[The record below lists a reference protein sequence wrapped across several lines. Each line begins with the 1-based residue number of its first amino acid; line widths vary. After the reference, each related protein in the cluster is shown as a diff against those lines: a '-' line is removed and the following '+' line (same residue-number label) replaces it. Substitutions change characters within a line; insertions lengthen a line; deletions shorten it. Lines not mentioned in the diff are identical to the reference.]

1 MIPEYPYDL
10 EELKQI
16 ERLLDKVPEYKAKI
30 AELSEQIEAFSL
42 KASKAGAYSYASDI
56 DSLIFK
62 AFYIDME
69 NRPFNETS
77 SRSIARL
84 KAETVFN
91 CGEIK
96 NRNIPCEICG
106 ENRSVDRCHIIP
118 SNIGGTVD
126 KSNTLF
132 LCPTHHRLLDRFMLS
147 KAEWAVIDWERK
159 SVPSQKY
166 AMSVTLEAHKVFWAK
181 IEKGE
186 FERAEPYHVN
196 EKAFTRYVVDAIGSL
211 FIAGRL
217 VQRNSLYN
225 LLDVNIREV
234 GKKVI
239 NQLVNM
245 DILKT
250 VKSGR
255 QDMLILATS
264 KFEVSDEL
272 VLQIW
277 QKIG

>member
-1 MIPEYPYDL
+1 M
-10 EELKQI
+10 
-16 ERLLDKVPEYKAKI
+16 RW
-30 AELSEQIEAFSL
+30 
-42 KASKAGAYSYASDI
+42 
-56 DSLIFK
+56 
-62 AFYIDME
+62 
-69 NRPFNETS
+69 T
-77 SRSIARL
+77 
-84 KAETVFN
+84 
-91 CGEIK
+91 
-96 NRNIPCEICG
+96 
-106 ENRSVDRCHIIP
+106 
-118 SNIGGTVD
+118 
-126 KSNTLF
+126 
-132 LCPTHHRLLDRFMLS
+132 
-147 KAEWAVIDWERK
+147 
-159 SVPSQKY
+159 
-166 AMSVTLEAHKVFWAK
+166 
-181 IEKGE
+181 
-186 FERAEPYHVN
+186 
-196 EKAFTRYVVDAIGSL
+196 
-211 FIAGRL
+211 GRL